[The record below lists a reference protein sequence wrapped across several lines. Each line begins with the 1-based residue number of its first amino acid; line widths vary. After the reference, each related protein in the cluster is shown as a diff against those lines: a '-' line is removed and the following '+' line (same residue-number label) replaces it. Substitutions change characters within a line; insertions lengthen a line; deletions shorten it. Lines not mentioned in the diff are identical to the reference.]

1 MTLQQLRYALT
12 ISEAGSLNKA
22 AEQLYM
28 TQPSLSSA
36 IHELENE
43 LEISIFHRTSRGMVT
58 TTEGSEFLAY
68 ARQLYEQY
76 ELLISRYSD
85 SSLRKKKFSVSTQHY
100 SFAVKAFVDTV
111 KRFDSLQFDFSI
123 QETKTKDVILDV
135 AELRSEI
142 GILYQNSYNTKV
154 ITRLLKEKDLVFYP
168 LIECHANVYL
178 WKEHPLAGE
187 ESISISQLEPYPCLL
202 FEQGEE
208 SSSYYSEELLP
219 DYEYPRRIKAN
230 DRASMINLMVGLNGY
245 TLCSGIVCEEL
256 NGDDFVTV
264 PFREEDE
271 YLNENMTIGYIVKK
285 QSLRSEVG
293 EVYLEELKKYLNQ
306 LQGVCY

>member
-1 MTLQQLRYALT
+1 
-12 ISEAGSLNKA
+12 
-22 AEQLYM
+22 M